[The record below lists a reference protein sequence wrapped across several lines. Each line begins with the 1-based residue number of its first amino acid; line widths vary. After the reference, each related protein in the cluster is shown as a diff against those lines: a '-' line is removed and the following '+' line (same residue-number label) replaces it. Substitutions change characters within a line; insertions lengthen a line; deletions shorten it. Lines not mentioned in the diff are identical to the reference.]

1 MSIELEANV
10 DIEVEVEAEVEVEVE
25 IEAEAEVEVE
35 IEAGL
40 EVDAGLEVEI
50 ELPQEE
56 AVVEI
61 EVDIEAPEL
70 AVDCELALDV
80 NVEENL
86 VADEQG
92 GSVDLS
98 AHSTMKIV
106 WLIVMIV
113 CIIDLCIAIPY
124 TGWAIYACIAV
135 STNSGF
141 NGATVASCWITLIL
155 VAIFCAV
162 GVILLCIAMKGLKKA
177 KEGEA
182 LEGPQTVV
190 TYEQAPAG
198 MGEVGGNV
206 ELELEVGAEV
216 EVELEV
222 GAELEVA
229 ADVEVEIDCEAGVEI
244 ELEAPEVE
252 IEVEAEVEVEVEVE
266 AEVEVEVEV
275 EA

>member
-1 MSIELEANV
+1 MGITNKKNKMSELEANV
-10 DIEVEVEAEVEVEVE
+10 EVEIEVGAEVEVEVEVEAEVEV
-25 IEAEAEVEVE
+25 
-35 IEAGL
+35 

-61 EVDIEAPEL
+61 EVDVEAPEL
-70 AVDCELALDV
+70 AIEGELALDV

-86 VADEQG
+86 VANEEG

-98 AHSTMKIV
+98 DHGTMKII
-106 WLIVMIV
+106 WLVVMIV
-113 CIIDLCIAIPY
+113 CIVDLCISLPY
-124 TGWAIYACIAV
+124 IGWAIYACIVV
-135 STNSGF
+135 SSKGGF
-141 NGATVASCWITLIL
+141 NGATVASCWITLVL
-155 VAIFCAV
+155 TCIFCAV
-162 GVILLCIAMKGLKKA
+162 GVIVLLISMKKY
-177 KEGEA
+177 KESKDAEA
-182 LEGPQTVV
+182 ANGGPQTVV

-206 ELELEVGAEV
+206 ELELEVAGDV

-222 GAELEVA
+222 GAE
-229 ADVEVEIDCEAGVEI
+229 VEVELA
-244 ELEAPEVE
+244 APEVE

-275 EA
+275 EAEVEV